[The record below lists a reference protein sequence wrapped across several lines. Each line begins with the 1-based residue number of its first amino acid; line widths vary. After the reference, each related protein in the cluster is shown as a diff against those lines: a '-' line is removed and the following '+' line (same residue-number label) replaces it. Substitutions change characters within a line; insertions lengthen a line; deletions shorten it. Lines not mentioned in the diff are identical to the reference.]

1 MRFRILH
8 HQRLPYLGQLSIE
21 RLFSEIREFLPGN
34 FEVETATS
42 PYHSKG
48 LLPRVA
54 NLMFARR
61 QRADIHHVLGDV
73 HYLCFGLRPSNLV
86 LTVMDCAA
94 LTRLPYWKRAF
105 MRYFWYT
112 GPMKRAA
119 VVTTISQTTKDEL
132 RKWVGD
138 LADRVEVIPC
148 CVRSEFKA
156 IPHAFSKQAP
166 VALQVGTGW
175 NKNVERVAESLRGTG
190 CRLEIIG
197 ILNDEQR
204 AILKVSGVV
213 FTELGQ
219 ISHDAVAEAYRRCD
233 FVIFA
238 SLYEGFG
245 LPILEAQATGRPV
258 ITSNRSSMPEVA
270 GEGALFVDPE
280 SAVSIRSAVDSLL
293 HDEGLRISLIE
304 KGYQNVERFRPNV
317 IAEMYAAV
325 YQRILQSSASHAHHS
340 H

>member
-8 HQRLPYLGQLSIE
+8 HQRLAYLGQLSIE
-21 RLFSEIREFLPGN
+21 RLFCEIRRFLPGK
-34 FEVETATS
+34 FEVQTATS
-42 PYHSKG
+42 PHHSKG
-48 LLPRVA
+48 LLPRLA
-54 NLMFARR
+54 NLWFARA
-61 QRADIHHVLGDV
+61 QRADIHHIVGDV
-73 HYLCFGLRPSNLV
+73 HYLAFALPSRQLV
-86 LTVMDCAA
+86 LSIMDCAT
-94 LTRLPYWKRAF
+94 LTRVTYWKRLIL
-105 MRYFWYT
+105 RYFWFT

-132 RKWVGD
+132 RKWVGA

-148 CVRSEFKA
+148 CVRSDFSA
-156 IPHAFSKQAP
+156 APQAFSKEAP
-166 VALQVGTGW
+166 VALQIGTGW
-175 NKNVERVAESLRGTG
+175 NKNVVRVAESLAGTG

-197 ILNDEQR
+197 VLSEAQR
-204 AILKVSGVV
+204 AQLKAGGVD

-258 ITSNRSSMPEVA
+258 ITSNCSSMPEVA
-270 GEGALFVDPE
+270 GEGALLVDPE

-293 HDEGLRISLIE
+293 HDEGLRASLIQ
-304 KGYQNVERFRPNV
+304 KGYQNVERFRSNV
-317 IAEMYAAV
+317 IAQKYAAV
-325 YQRILQSSASHAHHS
+325 YERLLQSSDSHARTS